1 MTKMRIRMRIK
12 DARQNPTYEKVVLL
26 FKSSRDKW
34 NTFLYIYN
42 LKMLMNTLLAL
53 LAVIVVAIAAS
64 MFLDDSVLS
73 YLRQNDV
80 PIIDTTEPKLE
91 FFMNTQI
98 SDDIPNHY

>member
-1 MTKMRIRMRIK
+1 M
-12 DARQNPTYEKVVLL
+12 V
-26 FKSSRDKW
+26 
-34 NTFLYIYN
+34 
-42 LKMLMNTLLAL
+42 MNDLLAL

-73 YLRQNDV
+73 YFINRPSNV
-80 PIIDTTEPKLE
+80 PVLDAIGSTNANLD

>member
-1 MTKMRIRMRIK
+1 
-12 DARQNPTYEKVVLL
+12 
-26 FKSSRDKW
+26 
-34 NTFLYIYN
+34 
-42 LKMLMNTLLAL
+42 MLMNTLLAL